1 MSASTPYTTQP
12 ALPRGA
18 KVTESD
24 DYVTVVTDV
33 KGNTLEVPKW
43 EYARFLEIETR
54 KRDRTLSKDARQA
67 ARSLAEIILNR
78 WCERRKGKAEKTRP
92 SRKRSACDML
102 SEPTDMSSP
111 ASSQSDL
118 PNDLGTLPKVPKTRL
133 RRGTIISSRPGFHTV
148 VVDSSNNT
156 LEVPEDEYNKWYS
169 LYERKSDADS
179 SIDSR
184 LANRARAK
192 NMMDNWCK
200 RRKRAKKSTGSCAG
214 EVPVD
219 DDGYAAAMALMGL
232 SYVS

>member
-1 MSASTPYTTQP
+1 MGIFSGTAT
-12 ALPRGA
+12 
-18 KVTESD
+18 
-24 DYVTVVTDV
+24 
-33 KGNTLEVPKW
+33 
-43 EYARFLEIETR
+43 RFLEIETR

-78 WCERRKGKAEKTRP
+78 WCERRKGKTEKTRP

-111 ASSQSDL
+111 ASTQSDL
-118 PNDLGTLPKVPKTRL
+118 PNDLGALPKVPKTRL
-133 RRGTIISSRPGFHTV
+133 RRGTIMSSRPGFHTV
-148 VVDSSNNT
+148 VVDSLNNT
-156 LEVPEDEYNKWYS
+156 LEIPEDEYSKWYS

-179 SIDSR
+179 SIDTR

-200 RRKRAKKSTGSCAG
+200 RRKRAKKSAGTCAG